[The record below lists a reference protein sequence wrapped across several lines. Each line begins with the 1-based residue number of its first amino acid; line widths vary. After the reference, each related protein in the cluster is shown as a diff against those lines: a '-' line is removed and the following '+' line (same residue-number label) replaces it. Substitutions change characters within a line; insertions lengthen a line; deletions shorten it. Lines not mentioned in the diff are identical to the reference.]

1 MERTC
6 RLFRRHVL
14 FSIGKRE
21 QSSNREIKEQKMD
34 DFFKIIAVIAVL
46 GVLFYLAVFVTGWL

>member
-14 FSIGKRE
+14 FSTGNRE
-21 QSSNREIKEQKMD
+21 QSSNREIKEQRMK
-34 DFFKIIAVIAVL
+34 DFFWVVVAVVAVA
-46 GVLFYLAVFVTGWL
+46 VLFYLAVFVTGWL